1 MGMFNFCF
9 LHIRDFTNFDSV
21 FFLSATKF
29 SEIFVTSNIC
39 IPMSAKRNQWSLKFG
54 EQNISIENWKQSK
67 RRLKNSVN
75 DLGLYMK
82 PLKKFLIFF
91 SFQASVS
98 KFSKRQQLT
107 DFYCNVISF
116 LFACFAMFFTSF
128 RRNKLKEIIS

>member
-1 MGMFNFCF
+1 MI
-9 LHIRDFTNFDSV
+9 LKIWR
-21 FFLSATKF
+21 
-29 SEIFVTSNIC
+29 
-39 IPMSAKRNQWSLKFG
+39 AKYFHRKLETEQTSLKKLR
-54 EQNISIENWKQSK
+54 ERSRTIHET
-67 RRLKNSVN
+67 
-75 DLGLYMK
+75 
-82 PLKKFLIFF
+82 PKKIFNFF